1 MNVAPSV
8 PRALLLTA
16 GLAVGLG
23 LTLSARQQPF
33 KSGAR
38 TVAVYA
44 TVTDATGRL
53 VPDLTKDDFEIY
65 DNGKAQTPTSF
76 GVNPEALNL
85 VIMLDTSGSM
95 AAARGVIES
104 ASRAA
109 NELLTRFSVE
119 DKGLVGSFNDKI
131 TFRPAGGFTGSIEL
145 LQNSLKQLP
154 VGYPTRLY
162 DALGETI
169 ERLETTRGRRAIV
182 VLTDGDDNSS
192 KLNAGE
198 IEKRARIAQ
207 VAIYGIGIVTDYMS
221 GQGHIRSSPG
231 RDLKNLCVESGGTM
245 PVLKNSVEWG
255 QAFARIAEELH
266 SQYAIGFS
274 PQAVDRKVH
283 KLDVKLKKPGLT
295 ARARKSYVAAPT
307 NR

>member
-1 MNVAPSV
+1 MRLLATVAAIAVLLRSPFGAPIAQPAAPDPSV
-8 PRALLLTA
+8 VLH
-16 GLAVGLG
+16 V
-23 LTLSARQQPF
+23 
-33 KSGAR
+33 
-38 TVAVYA
+38 
-44 TVTDATGRL
+44 TVTDQDQRIVAS
-53 VPDLTKDDFEIY
+53 LTKDDFEIY

-162 DALGETI
+162 DALGQTI

-192 KLNAGE
+192 KLYAGE
-198 IEKRARIAQ
+198 IEKRARIAE
-207 VAIYGIGIVTDYMS
+207 VAIYGIGIVTEYMNNGAS
-221 GQGHIRSSPG
+221 
-231 RDLKNLCVESGGTM
+231 
-245 PVLKNSVEWG
+245 
-255 QAFARIAEELH
+255 
-266 SQYAIGFS
+266 
-274 PQAVDRKVH
+274 DRV
-283 KLDVKLKKPGLT
+283 
-295 ARARKSYVAAPT
+295 RAAT
-307 NR
+307 

>member
-1 MNVAPSV
+1 MRLLAKVAAVAILLRPAFADPIAQPTAPDTSV
-8 PRALLLTA
+8 VLH
-16 GLAVGLG
+16 V
-23 LTLSARQQPF
+23 
-33 KSGAR
+33 
-38 TVAVYA
+38 
-44 TVTDATGRL
+44 TVTDQDQRIVASL
-53 VPDLTKDDFEIY
+53 AKDDFEIY
-65 DNGKAQTPTSF
+65 DNGKVQTLTSF
-76 GVNPEALNL
+76 DVNPQPLNL
-85 VIMLDTSGSM
+85 VVMLDTSGSM

-109 NELLTRFSVE
+109 NELLMRLSVE

-131 TFRPAGGFTGSIEL
+131 TFRPAGGFTGSVEL
-145 LQNSLKQLP
+145 LQNGLKQLP

-192 KLNAGE
+192 KLYAGE
-198 IEKRARIAQ
+198 IEKRARIAE
-207 VAIYGIGIVTDYMS
+207 VAIYGIGIVTEYINE
-221 GQGHIRSSPG
+221 QGRIRSSPG
-231 RDLKNLCVESGGTM
+231 RDLKNLCAESGGTM
-245 PVLKNSVEWG
+245 PVLKNSAEWG

-274 PQAVDRKVH
+274 PQADRKVH

-295 ARARKSYVAAPT
+295 ARARKSYVAAAT

>member
-1 MNVAPSV
+1 MRLLATVAGVAVLLRSPFGAPIAQPAAPDPSV
-8 PRALLLTA
+8 VLH
-16 GLAVGLG
+16 V
-23 LTLSARQQPF
+23 
-33 KSGAR
+33 
-38 TVAVYA
+38 
-44 TVTDATGRL
+44 TVTDQDHRIVAS
-53 VPDLTKDDFEIY
+53 LTKSDFEIY
-65 DNGKAQTPTSF
+65 DNGKVQTLTSF
-76 GVNPEALNL
+76 DVNPEPLNL

-95 AAARGVIES
+95 AAAQGVIES

-131 TFRPAGGFTGSIEL
+131 TFRPAGGFTGSVEL
-145 LQNSLKQLP
+145 LQNGLKELP

-169 ERLETTRGRRAIV
+169 ERLEATRGRRAIV
-182 VLTDGDDNSS
+182 VLTDGDDNLS

-207 VAIYGIGIVTDYMS
+207 VAIYGIGLVTDYMS
-221 GQGHIRSSPG
+221 EQGHIQSSPG
-231 RDLKNLCVESGGTM
+231 RDLKNLCAESGGTM
-245 PVLKNSVEWG
+245 PVLKHSAEWA
-255 QAFARIAEELH
+255 QAFARVAEELH

-274 PQAVDRKVH
+274 PHAVDRKVH

-295 ARARKSYVAAPT
+295 ARAQKSYVAAAI

>member
-1 MNVAPSV
+1 M
-8 PRALLLTA
+8 RLLA
-16 GLAVGLG
+16 
-23 LTLSARQQPF
+23 
-33 KSGAR
+33 
-38 TVAVYA
+38 TVAAVA
-44 TVTDATGRL
+44 ILLRPAFATPIAQTAAADTSVVLHVTVTDQDQRIVASL
-53 VPDLTKDDFEIY
+53 AKEDFEIY
-65 DNGKAQTPTSF
+65 DNGKVQTLTSF
-76 GVNPEALNL
+76 DVNPQPLNL
-85 VIMLDTSGSM
+85 VVMLDTSGSM

-131 TFRPAGGFTGSIEL
+131 TFLPAGGFTGSVEL
-145 LQNSLKQLP
+145 LQNGLKQLP

-192 KLNAGE
+192 KLYAGE
-198 IEKRARIAQ
+198 IEKRARIAE
-207 VAIYGIGIVTDYMS
+207 VAIYGIGIVTEYIN
-221 GQGHIRSSPG
+221 GQERIRSSPG
-231 RDLKNLCVESGGTM
+231 RDLKNLCAESGGTM

-283 KLDVKLKKPGLT
+283 KLDVRLKKPGLT
-295 ARARKSYVAAPT
+295 ARARKSYVAAAT